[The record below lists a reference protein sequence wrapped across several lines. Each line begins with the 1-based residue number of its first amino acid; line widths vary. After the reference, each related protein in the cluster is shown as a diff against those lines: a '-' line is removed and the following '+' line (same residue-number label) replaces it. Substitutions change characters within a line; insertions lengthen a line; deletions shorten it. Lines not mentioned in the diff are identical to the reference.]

1 MADSLN
7 TAEKMVTYCQAHKL
21 GNGMST
27 SWDLKHFSLIED
39 TLLSGERVYL
49 VFEGLHNYQSTTKHD
64 KNFAYAI
71 TSKRIILAQKKV
83 IGSVLQ
89 TISLQN
95 VNDIT
100 FRKKLVMGIIT
111 IDTIK
116 ETFHVASDYET
127 AGRIFKAIQS
137 VLDFD

>member
-7 TAEKMVTYCQAHKL
+7 TAEKMVAYCQAHKL

-39 TLLSGERVYL
+39 TLLSGETVYL

-116 ETFHVASDYET
+116 EPFHVASDYET

>member
-1 MADSLN
+1 
-7 TAEKMVTYCQAHKL
+7 MVAYCQAHKL
-21 GNGMST
+21 GSGLST

-39 TLLSGERVYL
+39 TLLPGEKVYL

-71 TSKRIILAQKKV
+71 TSKRIIMAQKKT

-89 TISLQN
+89 TVSLNN

-116 ETFHVASDYET
+116 ETFNVAADFET
-127 AGRIFKAIQS
+127 ASRIHKAIQS
-137 VLDFD
+137 ILDFE

>member
-1 MADSLN
+1 
-7 TAEKMVTYCQAHKL
+7 
-21 GNGMST
+21 MST

-39 TLLSGERVYL
+39 TLLSGETVYL

-89 TISLQN
+89 TISLQ
-95 VNDIT
+95 
-100 FRKKLVMGIIT
+100 
-111 IDTIK
+111 
-116 ETFHVASDYET
+116 
-127 AGRIFKAIQS
+127 KACYGNHYHRYHKRDLS
-137 VLDFD
+137 CCLGL